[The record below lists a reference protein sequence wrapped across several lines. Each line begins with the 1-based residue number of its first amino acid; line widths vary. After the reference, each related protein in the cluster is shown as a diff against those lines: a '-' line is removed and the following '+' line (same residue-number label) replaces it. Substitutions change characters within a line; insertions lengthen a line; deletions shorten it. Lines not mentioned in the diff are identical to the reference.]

1 MRMFFKS
8 FLLYYYMALKVFITG
23 ASSGLGESLAV
34 EYSSRGAILGL
45 VARRAKVLKKIS
57 KTLQCTNKVYS
68 VDVKDYRAL
77 ENAAKD
83 FIKNFGVPDIV
94 IANAGIGEPEESY
107 NINSFKEVLDT
118 NVIGMAATLQPFINA
133 MKKKGRGTLVGISS
147 ISGIRGLP
155 KSIAYSTSKSAVITY
170 LESLR
175 IELNGTGINVLTVCP
190 GFIKTPMSET
200 NSFKMPFIIS
210 AKSAT
215 RKIIKSVNR
224 KQKFIVIPWQMKI
237 VSFALKYMP
246 NWIYDRLSSRVYNK
260 IKWL

>member
-1 MRMFFKS
+1 M
-8 FLLYYYMALKVFITG
+8 
-23 ASSGLGESLAV
+23 
-34 EYSSRGAILGL
+34 
-45 VARRAKVLKKIS
+45 
-57 KTLQCTNKVYS
+57 
-68 VDVKDYRAL
+68 
-77 ENAAKD
+77 
-83 FIKNFGVPDIV
+83 
-94 IANAGIGEPEESY
+94 
-107 NINSFKEVLDT
+107 
-118 NVIGMAATLQPFINA
+118 
-133 MKKKGRGTLVGISS
+133 
-147 ISGIRGLP
+147 
-155 KSIAYSTSKSAVITY
+155 
-170 LESLR
+170 
-175 IELNGTGINVLTVCP
+175 NGTGINVLTVCP